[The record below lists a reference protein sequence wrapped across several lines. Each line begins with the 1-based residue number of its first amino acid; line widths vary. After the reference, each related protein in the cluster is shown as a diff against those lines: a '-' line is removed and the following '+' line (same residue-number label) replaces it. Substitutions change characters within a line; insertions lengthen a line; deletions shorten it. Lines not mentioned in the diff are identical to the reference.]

1 VISAAALEVWRDHTY
16 LLEAALEDGV
26 QDLAGDPDAGE
37 IREAYHHLAVAAAAV
52 LEVPLEPIA
61 LGPDRGTSD

>member
-1 VISAAALEVWRDHTY
+1 LIPAAALQAWRDHTY

-37 IREAYHHLAVAAAAV
+37 IREAYDHLAAAAAAAASVV
-52 LEVPLEPIA
+52 LDPTA
-61 LGPDRGTSD
+61 LGFAPVAPG